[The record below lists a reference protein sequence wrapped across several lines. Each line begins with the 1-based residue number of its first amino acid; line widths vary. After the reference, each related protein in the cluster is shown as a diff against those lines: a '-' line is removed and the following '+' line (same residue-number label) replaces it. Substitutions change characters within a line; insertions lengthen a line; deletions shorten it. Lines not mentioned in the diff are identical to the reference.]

1 MANINKILYFTN
13 PELIQEWD
21 GNIEDMKKYTFKS
34 DNKVNWKCKS
44 GKVCHKWIASI
55 RNRIRGETGCPYCS
69 IPVKTICV
77 KDGCWCNSL
86 WALHPQL
93 RNEWYGNIDDMKTI
107 PSKTQKKFL
116 WKCIKTNKD
125 CHKYKSSPSHK
136 VGRNQGCPYCIN
148 KKICSKD
155 GCWCNSLWA
164 LKPELRKEWDGN
176 IEDMK
181 KVSISSNKDAKWKC
195 VSGNECHKWTAIIYS
210 RNKSGCPY
218 CSNKKIC
225 SKVNCWCNSLWALE
239 PQLRDEW
246 YGNIDDMKL
255 YPLHSGDK
263 VKWKCKTNKDCH
275 IYEAHISDKT
285 GLDRTGCPFCVN
297 KKICSKIDCWC
308 NSVWKTEPKLKE
320 IYDGDIN
327 DLKNYSIS
335 SDERINLKCKTGKD
349 CHKWSSQIKH
359 QTGLDS
365 RGCPFCVNKKICSKD
380 NCWCNSLWAL
390 KPELRDEWD
399 GNSDNMKTFS
409 VCSNVSVNWKC
420 KTGKDCHKYES
431 TINRKIYANLNCPV
445 CYNRQICSKIGC
457 WCNSLWTLK
466 PELIPEWDG
475 NIEDMKLYSSGSGEK
490 VSWKCKKKHIYITC
504 IRSRTKGYG
513 CPYCVNKTE
522 QKLFDIVITKY
533 TTLQQQF
540 KVEWCKNKTYLP
552 FDFVIEDYKIIIELD
567 GRQHFEQISNWS
579 PPLATQANDKF
590 KMKCANSNGY
600 SIIRLLQEDV
610 FYDVYDWLNELIIN
624 IEKIKNNKCIQNIF
638 MCKDNEYEVFN
649 SLDTDNKSILN
660 IIDTNIKPELIYLNV
675 LEHNNE
681 EYYIDSRNN
690 NIYEITKDED
700 IGDFIGVYNKND
712 NKII

>member
-13 PELIQEWD
+13 PELIPEWD

-55 RNRIRGETGCPYCS
+55 RNRIRGGTGCPYCS
-69 IPVKTICV
+69 IPVKTICS

-86 WALHPQL
+86 WALEPQL
-93 RNEWYGNIDDMKTI
+93 RDEWYGNVNDMKTI
-107 PSKTQKKFL
+107 SSKTKTKFL

-125 CHKYKSSPSHK
+125 CHKYESSLSHK

-164 LKPELRKEWDGN
+164 LKPELRNEWDGN

-195 VSGNECHKWTAIIYS
+195 ASGNECHKWTAIIYS

-218 CSNKKIC
+218 CSSKKIC

-335 SDERINLKCKTGKD
+335 SDKRINLKCKTGKEG
-349 CHKWSSQIKH
+349 HIWNTMIK
-359 QTGLDS
+359 
-365 RGCPFCVNKKICSKD
+365 
-380 NCWCNSLWAL
+380 
-390 KPELRDEWD
+390 
-399 GNSDNMKTFS
+399 
-409 VCSNVSVNWKC
+409 
-420 KTGKDCHKYES
+420 
-431 TINRKIYANLNCPV
+431 
-445 CYNRQICSKIGC
+445 
-457 WCNSLWTLK
+457 
-466 PELIPEWDG
+466 
-475 NIEDMKLYSSGSGEK
+475 K
-490 VSWKCKKKHIYITC
+490 VSRFNPT
-504 IRSRTKGYG
+504 G

-522 QKLFDIVITKY
+522 QKLFDNLITKY

-590 KMKCANSNGY
+590 KMKCANSNEY

-624 IEKIKNNKCIQNIF
+624 IEKIKNDKCIQNIF
-638 MCKDNEYEVFN
+638 MCKNNEYEVFN
-649 SLDTDNKSILN
+649 SLDTK
-660 IIDTNIKPELIYLNV
+660 IKPDFINLEIIEYNKKDYYL
-675 LEHNNE
+675 
-681 EYYIDSRNN
+681 DSRNN
-690 NIYEITKDED
+690 NTYELIKDKD